1 MKTREKRVAQLTERT
16 DEARADAFL
25 VTHLPNIYYLSG
37 FKGSSAALLVG
48 PSGSSF
54 FTDGRYAEQS
64 RAEVEG
70 ARIKIGR
77 RGLMLDVSGQL
88 TRLGRRL
95 RVAFEDD
102 RITVAQLNQLK
113 RLSGSGIRWVP
124 VRGAVEGLRAIKDAD
139 EIAAMRQAAALGS
152 AVVDEVIK
160 LVHTGVSELDLAA
173 EVDYRIRRGGASGPA
188 FDTIVA
194 SGPRSALPHAQ
205 PSDKVFRKNE
215 LVVLDLG
222 AILRH
227 YCCDITRTVYLGR
240 APRKVHRWYRAVL
253 DAQSAACE
261 AIRAGV
267 TGEQVDRAARRVLE
281 RAGLG
286 KRFIHSTGHG
296 LGLEIHEAPRLA
308 KGQKAALVAGNVVTV
323 EPGVYL
329 PGLGGIRIEDDVLVQ
344 PGGCEVLT
352 TAPRELLEI

>member
-1 MKTREKRVAQLTERT
+1 MKTREKRVAQLAERT
-16 DEARADAFL
+16 AEAGADAFL
-25 VTHLPNIYYLSG
+25 VTHLPNVYYLCG
-37 FKGSSAALLVG
+37 FQGSSGALLVG

-54 FTDGRYAEQS
+54 FTDGRYTEQS

-70 ARIKIGR
+70 ARVKIGR
-77 RGLMLDVSGQL
+77 RGLMVEVSGRLKQ
-88 TRLGRRL
+88 LGRRL
-95 RVAFEDD
+95 RVAFEDE
-102 RITVAQLNQLK
+102 RITVAQLGQLK
-113 RLSGSGIRWVP
+113 QLSGAGIRWVP

-139 EIAAMRQAAALGS
+139 EIAAMRHAAALGS
-152 AVVDEVIK
+152 ALVGEVIK
-160 LVHTGVSELDLAA
+160 LVHAGVSELDLAA
-173 EVDYRIRRGGASGPA
+173 EVDYRMRRRGASGPA

-194 SGPRSALPHAQ
+194 SGPRSALPHAR

-227 YCCDITRTVYLGR
+227 YCCDIARTVYLGR
-240 APRKVHRWYRAVL
+240 APRQVRRWYRAVL

-286 KRFIHSTGHG
+286 RHFIHSTGHG

-308 KGQKAALVAGNVVTV
+308 KGEKAALVAGNVVTV

-329 PGLGGIRIEDDVLVQ
+329 PGRGGIRIEDDVLVQ

-352 TAPRELLEI
+352 SAPRELMEI